1 MNHRSLERPTLYYP
15 IDTRRKLNV
24 HKTFR
29 RRPRRLLNV
38 LCTFNLRPVSKGY
51 IYKETT
57 NIQKV
62 DTTIRKATAMRH
74 FYPGASDYKAINNL
88 FGIGH
93 STVYNIVGCVSKTI
107 VDDLLPQMIF

>member
-15 IDTRRKLNV
+15 IDTSRK
-24 HKTFR
+24 
-29 RRPRRLLNV
+29 LNV
-38 LCTFNLRPVSKGY
+38 LCTFNLRPVSTGY
-51 IYKETT
+51 IYKEIAA

-62 DTTIRKATAMRH
+62 DTTIRKATAMSN
-74 FYPGASDYKAINNL
+74 FYPGASDYRAINNL